1 MFADPLIV
9 RSSLVVAGFSAAF
22 LLFACGSGTNGNARY
37 QIDGVADPNRRM
49 VLSLTARV
57 LRHEELSWGSVGLG
71 LNFFVSDGA
80 FSYRLALT
88 DTLIH
93 VGGQFYGLNT
103 TDFHDYSFE
112 LYPGG
117 NFDLYVNGVIFA
129 TGIGSE
135 TVSSNGVF
143 FGDSTTHENTNAE
156 ITAMSFTVGTN

>member
-1 MFADPLIV
+1 
-9 RSSLVVAGFSAAF
+9 
-22 LLFACGSGTNGNARY
+22 
-37 QIDGVADPNRRM
+37 M

-88 DTLIH
+88 DALIQ

-117 NFDLYVNGVIFA
+117 NFDLYVDGVIFA
-129 TGIGSE
+129 TGVGSE
-135 TVSSNGVF
+135 TVSSNKFF
-143 FGDSTTHENTNAE
+143 FGDSTAHENTNAE
-156 ITAMSFTVGTN
+156 IVAFSFAVGIN